1 MGYTTGEQFRAARA
15 MLGWEQSELAERAR
29 ISVKTVKRLEATAGP
44 VDAHSEWS
52 VRNALELGGIE
63 FIGDHDWRDRSDG
76 VRFAKDRSGKLRRD
90 VIEDISRWLD
100 VALKV
105 RTDADTDFF
114 ERSNA
119 EIVDAIVT
127 AMREGI
133 EQSVKLKLNRPD

>member
-52 VRNALELGGIE
+52 VRSALELGGIE
-63 FIGDHDWRDRSDG
+63 FIGDHNWRDRTDG
-76 VRFAKDRSGKLRRD
+76 VRFSKDRTGKLRRD
-90 VIEDISRWLD
+90 IVEDVSRRLD
-100 VALKV
+100 VVLKMK
-105 RTDADTDFF
+105 TDKDPDFF

-119 EIVDAIVT
+119 EIVDAII
-127 AMREGI
+127 AEMREGV
-133 EQSVKLKLNRPD
+133 QYSVNFKLNRSE